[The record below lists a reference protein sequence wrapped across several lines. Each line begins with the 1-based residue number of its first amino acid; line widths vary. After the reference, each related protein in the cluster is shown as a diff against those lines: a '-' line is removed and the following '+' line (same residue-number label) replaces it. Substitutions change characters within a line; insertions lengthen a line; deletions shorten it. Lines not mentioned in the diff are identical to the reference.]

1 MTKSSLKM
9 MEMSTLN
16 KTFNIEHAKN
26 GKIERKNLEKVKLAS
41 KQTVSIPLH
50 HNLTDE
56 HIEYIITEV
65 KDLYNWMNM

>member
-1 MTKSSLKM
+1 VFS
-9 MEMSTLN
+9 N
-16 KTFNIEHAKN
+16 FNDGA
-26 GKIERKNLEKVKLAS
+26 KNLEKVKLAS